1 MTSRHTDILRAEIS
15 ALHAYHVP
23 PATGFLKLDAMENP
37 YDLPAD
43 LQAEL
48 GRRLASAAI
57 NRYPDPQGGGIKAG
71 LQTAMGIPAGFDVLL
86 GNGSD
91 EIIQLLAMLVMK
103 PGATLLS
110 VEPSFVMY
118 NMIATFCGLEYVGVP
133 LNPADFS
140 LDLAATL
147 AAIDKHQPALV
158 FLAYPNNPT
167 GNAFDAAAIE
177 AIIEAAPGIVVV
189 DEAYHAFAED
199 SFFSRLAR
207 YPNLL
212 VMRTLSKLGLA
223 GLRLGF
229 IAGAPGWIT
238 ELDKLRLPY
247 NINVLT
253 QVATEFALEHVDILN
268 DQAATL
274 KVEREKLLQT
284 LNDLPGV
291 TAFASQANFIL
302 ARVPDAPRIF
312 NALKE
317 KKILIK
323 NLHGGPKVLDNCLR
337 FTVGRPE
344 DNAVVLAA
352 LKEIC
357 S

>member
-1 MTSRHTDILRAEIS
+1 MTSHTDILRAEIS

-23 PATGFLKLDAMENP
+23 PAQGFLKLDAMENP
-37 YDLPAD
+37 YDLPPE

-48 GRRLASAAI
+48 GRRLAQAPI
-57 NRYPDPQGGGIKAG
+57 NRYPDPQGSGIKAG
-71 LQTAMGIPAGFDVLL
+71 LKTAMGIPDGFDVLL

-118 NMIATFCGLEYVGVP
+118 KMIATFCGINYVGVP

-140 LDLAATL
+140 LDLDAML
-147 AAIDKHQPALV
+147 AAVREHQPALV

-177 AIIEAAPGIVVV
+177 AIIEAAPGLVVV

-199 SFFSRLAR
+199 SFFSRLQR

-212 VMRTLSKLGLA
+212 VMRTLSKLGVA

-229 IAGAPGWIT
+229 IVGAPGWIT

-253 QVATEFALEHVDILN
+253 QIATELALEHVDVLN
-268 DQAATL
+268 GQAAVL
-274 KVEREKLLQT
+274 KQERTNLLAA
-284 LNDLPGV
+284 LNALPGV
-291 TAFASQANFIL
+291 TAFPSQANFIL
-302 ARVPDAPRIF
+302 ARVPDALAVF

-344 DNAVVLAA
+344 DNAVVVAA
-352 LKEIC
+352 LKEIIK
-357 S
+357 